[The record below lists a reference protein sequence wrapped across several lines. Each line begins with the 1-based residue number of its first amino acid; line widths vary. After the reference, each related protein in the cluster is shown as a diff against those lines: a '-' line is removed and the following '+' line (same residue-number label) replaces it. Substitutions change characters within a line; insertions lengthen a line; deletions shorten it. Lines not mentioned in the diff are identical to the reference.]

1 MGDGWCGRAAGRRT
15 DHEPVSTG
23 QVQHTAGPFRMD
35 TTGAD
40 PTASRINH
48 LEAKMSQG
56 YLRRGKPRRGA
67 GELESDVLA
76 ALWAT
81 PSPLTPAQ
89 VQAAVPGGL
98 AYNTVHTILTRLCD
112 KGLVER
118 CLTGRSTGYRPTKD
132 AAELAAEQMR
142 DALGRGADHGAVLQR
157 FVTSLDPADEAAL
170 RKLLGDR
177 Q

>member
-1 MGDGWCGRAAGRRT
+1 MPQKD
-15 DHEPVSTG
+15 V
-23 QVQHTAGPFRMD
+23 V
-35 TTGAD
+35 
-40 PTASRINH
+40 
-48 LEAKMSQG
+48 
-56 YLRRGKPRRGA
+56 RGGLRRGA

-76 ALWAT
+76 SLWAA
-81 PSPLTPAQ
+81 PGPLTPAQ

-112 KGLVER
+112 KGLVAR
-118 CLTGRSTGYRPTKD
+118 SRSARSTGYRPTMD

-142 DALGRGADHGAVLQR
+142 AAMARGADHGAVLQR

-170 RKLLGDR
+170 RALLED